1 MKDRVTVK
9 TAGRFAV
16 RETDDGTSEMRIGSA
31 QRSDAG
37 LYVCKIMN
45 EYGTE
50 QVECRVEVKGEQ
62 RRNESV

>member
-1 MKDRVTVK
+1 MK

-16 RETDDGTSEMRIGSA
+16 RETDDGTSEMRISSA

-37 LYVCKIMN
+37 LYVCKIIN
-45 EYGTE
+45 EYGNE

-62 RRNESV
+62 

>member
-1 MKDRVTVK
+1 MK

-16 RETDDGTSEMRIGSA
+16 RETGDGATEMRISSA

-37 LYVCKIMN
+37 LYVCRIIN

-50 QVECRVEVKGEQ
+50 QAECRVEVKGE
-62 RRNESV
+62 